1 MDYLILFLM
10 IGAFITFVF
19 MTDSLLLRFLFSE
32 GGGCLSGLPPV
43 ERSVVR
49 DMLCHGV
56 IVFGV
61 AFLFLLSEIF
71 LYCIYQSIT

>member
-19 MTDSLLLRFLFSE
+19 VTDSLLLRFLFSE
-32 GGGCLSGLPPV
+32 GGGCLSGLHPV
-43 ERSVVR
+43 ERNAVR
-49 DMLCHGV
+49 DMLRHGT
-56 IVFGV
+56 IIFGV

-71 LYCIYQSIT
+71 LYRIYQSIT